1 MTSDGGAVAAYGFR
15 RQYLVT
21 AEEILRLITR
31 REVDLDQLAVII
43 EPTRIDLASTGV
55 ADDDVVDFAIEVAGD
70 VVRRVQVKSSR
81 VPSGMNPLK
90 YSDAAAIFERLG
102 AGAHDADILTNKPL
116 AKKLAKACAAPT
128 RSEDG
133 GEVYSVTGQSIT
145 SGQTTPA
152 RRIVRDGRTIEEVKQ
167 SVLALVR
174 QIRRDNATGLGEQSA
189 ALLAAMLLDTMF
201 EAAADL
207 TARRWSAH
215 DVVAMLCL
223 PDTQIAHARRR
234 FDWGVPLI
242 EVPRLISAVAR
253 TNDLATL
260 TNLFHESAAGRAPT
274 VAVLSGTTGFGKST
288 IAADFCHLSRH
299 FYEHVCWIDAR
310 SPELLAARVKDLV
323 TQMGVEIDPDTD
335 IGAAFR
341 TEMASIGGPFVVVF
355 DGARHRQDIEPFL
368 PTSGCGFVIVTTTNS
383 TGWWHTARQLPIGVF
398 SDAEAI
404 ACFEAY
410 AGIEPETC
418 TEAVADVVGR
428 LKNVPLAIAMAAS
441 YFRNANEDVAQLSGT
456 YFKNLDALDDATAV
470 PEGFDKTAFAAVR
483 FAVKQ
488 IGSGADADGDL
499 RREAQ
504 LLIYHSAYFAPE
516 LIPVNMVLQT
526 VESSVATLD
535 LTHPPRPAQAD
546 QHVRNRILTNLRT
559 QTIARR
565 RSYFDP
571 AGATNPASDTIT
583 IHPLVHE
590 ILREIHLR
598 AAPRDGSVINLLTL
612 FMGHLYGWL
621 IELRRSGLFFPV
633 EQLMAHA
640 EWILAFTDTIAIPSE
655 AEAHDIYV
663 FRCATFYLRYEVAN
677 CYSSRGDYKRGV
689 ALIDQALNDF
699 AGVTPTIHPQCA
711 LAKATCDAIADV
723 HTGGLGEQ
731 RALDFARRAIEEITK
746 IEGFT
751 EAPRRGE
758 IVYQLAAQAAQA
770 INLFNTPETRSVA
783 EQLAEIATRQQLPV
797 PQEIDKINQIHR
809 FLKTGKYQQALAL
822 TRATRGT
829 NPSAYQK
836 IMFDNFEIIANL
848 HLHRFN
854 AAADGIDRILGAAAE
869 GPHMHTH
876 AELAC
881 VEIRQALQS
890 TASAWS
896 GGSPRLAAQTEALRE
911 LHQQLADTPQVE
923 SS

>member
-21 AEEILRLITR
+21 AEEILRLITCP
-31 REVDLDQLAVII
+31 EMELHQLAVII
-43 EPTRIDLASTGV
+43 EPTRIDLPSTEV
-55 ADDDVVDFAIEVAGD
+55 IDDDVVDFAIELSGEI
-70 VVRRVQVKSSR
+70 VRRVQVKSSR

-90 YSDAAAIFERLG
+90 YSDAAAIFKRLG
-102 AGAHDADILTNKPL
+102 TGVHKAEILTNKPL

-128 RSEDG
+128 GSDDG
-133 GEVYSVTGQSIT
+133 GQVYSVTGQSIT
-145 SGQTTPA
+145 SGETTPA
-152 RRIVRDGRTIEEVKQ
+152 RRIVRDDRTIEAVKQ

-207 TARRWSAH
+207 TARRWTA
-215 DVVAMLCL
+215 DDIVAMLCL
-223 PDTQIAHARRR
+223 PDSQIAHARRR

-242 EVPRLISAVAR
+242 EVPRLASAVAR

-260 TNLFHESAAGRAPT
+260 TNLFHESVAGRAPT
-274 VAVLSGTTGFGKST
+274 VTVLSGTTGFGKST

-310 SPELLAARVKDLV
+310 SPGLIEARVKDLV
-323 TQMGVEIDPDTD
+323 TQMGVEIDPDAN
-335 IGAAFR
+335 IGALFR

-398 SDAEAI
+398 SDGEAI

-410 AGIEPETC
+410 AGIEPGMRTD
-418 TEAVADVVGR
+418 AVADVVGR

-441 YFRNANEDVAQLSGT
+441 YFRNADEDVAQLSGT
-456 YFKNLDALDDATAV
+456 YFKDLDALDDATAV

-488 IGSGADADGDL
+488 IGSGTDADGDL
-499 RREAQ
+499 RRETQ
-504 LLIYHSAYFAPE
+504 LLLYHSAYFAPE

-535 LTHPPRPAQAD
+535 LTHPPSPAQAD
-546 QHVRNRILTNLRT
+546 RHVRNQILTNLRT

-565 RSYFDP
+565 RSYSDP

-621 IELRRSGLFFPV
+621 IELRRSGAFFPV
-633 EQLMAHA
+633 EQLLAHA
-640 EWILAFTDTIAIPSE
+640 EWILDFADTIAIPAE

-677 CYSSRGDYKRGV
+677 CYSSRGDYEHGV
-689 ALIDQALNDF
+689 ALIEQALDDF
-699 AGVTPTIHPQCA
+699 AGVTPTIQPQCA
-711 LAKATCDAIADV
+711 LAKAICDAIADA

-731 RALDFARRAIEEITK
+731 RALGFARRAIEEIAK

-751 EAPRRGE
+751 EVPRRGE
-758 IVYQLAAQAAQA
+758 IVYQFAAQAAQA
-770 INLFNTPETRSVA
+770 INLFSTPETRAVA
-783 EQLAEIATRQQLPV
+783 ELLAEIATRQQLSA

-809 FLKTGKYQQALAL
+809 FLKAGQYQQGLAL
-822 TRATRGT
+822 TRETRGT
-829 NPSAYQK
+829 NPSAYQQ

-848 HLHRFN
+848 NLHRFD
-854 AAADGIDRILGAAAE
+854 AAADGIDRILAAAAE
-869 GPHMHTH
+869 SPHMRAH

-881 VEIRQALQS
+881 VEIGQALQA

-896 GGSPRLAAQTEALRE
+896 GRSPRLTTQTEEIRGLSQ
-911 LHQQLADTPQVE
+911 HLAQ
-923 SS
+923 

>member
-21 AEEILRLITR
+21 AEEILRLVTR
-31 REVDLDQLAVII
+31 REIELDRLAVII
-43 EPTRIDLASTGV
+43 EPTRSDLPSTEV
-55 ADDDVVDFAIEVAGD
+55 LDDDVVDFGIEVDGEI
-70 VVRRVQVKSSR
+70 VRRVQVKSSR

-90 YSDAAAIFERLG
+90 YSDAAAIFKRFG
-102 AGAHDADILTNKPL
+102 TGAHDADILTNKPL

-128 RSEDG
+128 RSDVS
-133 GEVYSVTGQSIT
+133 GEVYSVTAQAIT

-152 RRIVRDGRTIEEVKQ
+152 RRIVRDDRTIEAVKQ

-242 EVPRLISAVAR
+242 EVPRLASAVAR
-253 TNDLATL
+253 INDLATL
-260 TNLFHESAAGRAPT
+260 TNLFHESLAGRAPT
-274 VAVLSGTTGFGKST
+274 VAVLFGTTGFGKST

-310 SPELLAARVKDLV
+310 SPELLKARVKDLV
-323 TQMGVEIDPDTD
+323 TQMGVEIDPESD

-341 TEMASIGGPFVVVF
+341 AEIASIGGPFVVVF
-355 DGARHRQDIEPFL
+355 DGARNRQDIEAFL

-398 SDAEAI
+398 SDGEAI

-410 AGIEPETC
+410 AGIGPGVHTD
-418 TEAVADVVGR
+418 AVAGVVGR

-441 YFRNANEDVAQLSGT
+441 YFRNADEDVAQLSGT
-456 YFKNLDALDDATAV
+456 YFKDLDALDDATAV

-499 RREAQ
+499 RRETQ
-504 LLIYHSAYFAPE
+504 LLLYHSAYFAPE

-546 QHVRNRILTNLRT
+546 QHVRNQILTNLRT

-565 RSYFDP
+565 RSYSDP
-571 AGATNPASDTIT
+571 KGTINPASDTIT

-621 IELRRSGLFFPV
+621 IELRRSGAFFPV
-633 EQLMAHA
+633 EQLLAHA
-640 EWILAFTDTIAIPSE
+640 EWILDFADTIAIPSE
-655 AEAHDIYV
+655 AGAHDIYV
-663 FRCATFYLRYEVAN
+663 FRCAKFYLRYEVAN
-677 CYSSRGDYKRGV
+677 CYSSRGDYEHGV
-689 ALIDQALNDF
+689 ALIEQALDDF

-711 LAKATCDAIADV
+711 LAKATCDAISDV
-723 HTGGLGEQ
+723 HTGGLGEE
-731 RALDFARRAIEEITK
+731 RALGFARRAIEEITK

-751 EAPRRGE
+751 EVPRRGE
-758 IVYQLAAQAAQA
+758 IIYQFAAQAAQA
-770 INLFNTPETRSVA
+770 VNLFSSAETRSMA
-783 EQLAEIATRQQLPV
+783 EQLAEIATRQQISV
-797 PQEIDKINQIHR
+797 PQEFDKINQIHR
-809 FLKTGKYQQALAL
+809 FLKAGQYQQALAL
-822 TRATRGT
+822 THATRGA
-829 NPSAYQK
+829 NSSAYQMV
-836 IMFDNFEIIANL
+836 MFDNFEIIANL
-848 HLHRFN
+848 HLHRFG
-854 AAADGIDRILGAAAE
+854 AAADGIDRVLAAAQE
-869 GPHMHTH
+869 GPHMRAH
-876 AELAC
+876 AKLASA
-881 VEIRQALQS
+881 EIRVALQS
-890 TASAWS
+890 TQSVWTE
-896 GGSPRLAAQTEALRE
+896 GFPRLAALTSSLEAI
-911 LHQQLADTPQVE
+911 A
-923 SS
+923 

>member
-31 REVDLDQLAVII
+31 REIELDQLAVII
-43 EPTRIDLASTGV
+43 EPTRSDLPSTEV
-55 ADDDVVDFAIEVAGD
+55 VDDDVVDFGIEVDGEI
-70 VVRRVQVKSSR
+70 VRRVQVKSSR

-102 AGAHDADILTNKPL
+102 TGAHDADILTNKPL
-116 AKKLAKACAAPT
+116 AKKLAKACTAPT
-128 RSEDG
+128 RSDDG
-133 GEVYSVTGQSIT
+133 GEVYSVTGQAIT
-145 SGQTTPA
+145 SGRTNPA
-152 RRIVRDGRTIEEVKQ
+152 RRIVRDDRTIEAVKQ
-167 SVLALVR
+167 SVLTLVR
-174 QIRRDNATGLGEQSA
+174 QIRRDKATGLGEQSA

-201 EAAADL
+201 EAAAGL

-215 DVVAMLCL
+215 DVVDMLCL

-242 EVPRLISAVAR
+242 EVPRLASAVAR

-260 TNLFHESAAGRAPT
+260 TNLFHESVAGRAPT

-288 IAADFCHLSRH
+288 IAADFCHLSRY

-310 SPELLAARVKDLV
+310 SPELLEARVKDLV
-323 TQMGVEIDPDTD
+323 TQMGVEIDPESD
-335 IGAAFR
+335 IEAVFR
-341 TEMASIGGPFVVVF
+341 AEMASIGGPFVVVF
-355 DGARHRQDIEPFL
+355 DGARHRQDIEAFL

-398 SDAEAI
+398 SDGEAI

-410 AGIEPETC
+410 AGFEPGIHTD
-418 TEAVADVVGR
+418 AVAGVVGR

-441 YFRNANEDVAQLSGT
+441 YFRNADEDVAQLSDT
-456 YFKNLDALDDATAV
+456 YFKDLDALDDATAV

-488 IGSGADADGDL
+488 IGSGTDADGDL
-499 RREAQ
+499 RRETQ
-504 LLIYHSAYFAPE
+504 LLLYHSAYFAPE

-546 QHVRNRILTNLRT
+546 QHVRNQILTNLRT

-565 RSYFDP
+565 RSYSDP
-571 AGATNPASDTIT
+571 AGMTNPASDTIT

-621 IELRRSGLFFPV
+621 IELRRSGAFFPV
-633 EQLMAHA
+633 EQLLAHA
-640 EWILAFTDTIAIPSE
+640 EWILDFADTIAIPSE

-677 CYSSRGDYKRGV
+677 CYSSRGDYEHGV
-689 ALIDQALNDF
+689 ALIDQALDDF

-711 LAKATCDAIADV
+711 LAKATCDAISDV
-723 HTGGLGEQ
+723 HTGGLGEE
-731 RALDFARRAIEEITK
+731 RALGFARRAIEEITK

-751 EAPRRGE
+751 EVPRRGE
-758 IVYQLAAQAAQA
+758 IVYQFAAQAAQA
-770 INLFNTPETRSVA
+770 VNLFSTVETRSVA
-783 EQLAEIATRQQLPV
+783 EQLAEIATRQQISV

-809 FLKTGKYQQALAL
+809 FLKAGKYQQALAL
-822 TRATRGT
+822 THATRSASS
-829 NPSAYQK
+829 SAYQMV
-836 IMFDNFEIIANL
+836 MFDNFEIIANL
-848 HLHRFN
+848 HLHRFA
-854 AAADGIDRILGAAAE
+854 AAADGIDRVLAAAQE
-869 GPHMHTH
+869 GPHMRAH
-876 AELAC
+876 AKLAS
-881 VEIRQALQS
+881 VEIREAMHATQS
-890 TASAWS
+890 VWTE
-896 GGSPRLAAQTEALRE
+896 GFPRLEALR
-911 LHQQLADTPQVE
+911 
-923 SS
+923 SSLEAIA